1 MSKRRHSAKLPPF
14 VPLIKA
20 TMTTP
25 AWKAL
30 NYGARTVYASLR
42 GQMRN
47 DASNNGKVYR
57 SERDIAQDIGGGSHS
72 SIVKWLQELE
82 HYGFSRKVADGFLGS
97 DGRGIATR
105 WRLTEYATPDGKAAT
120 RDFDKWDGTPFK
132 FVPPRPGSKKKK
144 QNPGPISGPGWS
156 NNRTGSSI
164 PSPSLPSLGASEW
177 SAPVG
182 SAVATERAPTS
193 CCIDR
198 PPHELAAGTATWTA
212 KPRPPIRE
220 RSAGPGCAV
229 AARS

>member
-82 HYGFSRKVADGFLGS
+82 HYGFIRKVADGFLGS

-120 RDFDKWDGTPFK
+120 RDFDKWDGTLFK

-144 QNPGPISGPGWS
+144 QNPGPIS
-156 NNRTGSSI
+156 
-164 PSPSLPSLGASEW
+164 
-177 SAPVG
+177 
-182 SAVATERAPTS
+182 
-193 CCIDR
+193 R
-198 PPHELAAGTATWTA
+198 PPHELAAGTAAWTA

-220 RSAGPGCAV
+220 RSGGPGCAV